1 VLAILCD
8 SRRIHM
14 PDAHCKPAS
23 SGLVFSKL
31 MKRFLDR
38 ADAGRVLARKLPDL
52 EGREDVVVLAL
63 PRGGVPVAFEVAR
76 ELRAPLDVF
85 LVRKLGFPGHEEFAL
100 GAIASGGV
108 RVLNPSAFRM
118 AQFTEDE
125 LNELAEKE
133 QRELERREE
142 AYRGDRPRPDLPGKT
157 VVLIDDGLATGSTM
171 RAGVMALRKLEPA
184 KIVVAV
190 PVGSSDAV
198 ELLSREADEV
208 VCAAVP
214 EPFYSVGQWYRQFE
228 QTSDEEVQQLLE
240 EAASVAQ
247 HA

>member
-1 VLAILCD
+1 
-8 SRRIHM
+8 
-14 PDAHCKPAS
+14 
-23 SGLVFSKL
+23 LV
-31 MKRFLDR
+31 DR
-38 ADAGRVLARKLPDL
+38 D
-52 EGREDVVVLAL
+52 DVVVLAL
-63 PRGGVPVAFEVAR
+63 PRGGVPVGFEVAR
-76 ELRAPLDVF
+76 ELHAPLDVF

-108 RVLNPSAFRM
+108 RVLNPAAFRM
-118 AQFTEDE
+118 ARFSEE
-125 LNELAEKE
+125 EINELAEKE

-142 AYRGDRPRPDLPGKT
+142 MYRGDRPRPELHGKT

-171 RAGVMALRKLEPA
+171 RAAVMALKKLDPA
-184 KIVVAV
+184 KIIVAV

-214 EPFYSVGQWYRQFE
+214 EPFYSVGQWYREFE
-228 QTSDEEVQQLLE
+228 QTSDEEVQRLLE
-240 EAASVAQ
+240 EAAAIPQ